1 MPTVRLTMGQ
11 ALVRYLCNQYTIID
25 GKQERGTGTACRQPD
40 GSWRVANS

>member
-25 GKQERGTGTACRQPD
+25 GKRSRCSRACS
-40 GSWRVANS
+40 GSSGMAT